1 MKRLFILVLFLSL
14 VFFSSPA
21 SAAEIQATF
30 VVGSCSANI
39 NGNNIVMEV
48 APFIK
53 DGRTY
58 LPLVYVAQAMGMDGK
73 CVGGNEKDIKWNEK
87 TQEVTLI
94 KNYRYMIFK
103 IGSDYVKLQGFGF
116 KESER
121 NVLIKIDAAPII
133 VDGRT
138 CLPISVVAKTYRSVV
153 LWDDAT
159 KKVTIYDGK
168 YLTPSHNVQSD
179 DQEIVDLANKIT
191 KGLDS
196 DMEKSRAIHDWIVD
210 NIHYDLASY
219 NTDALEVLQEKSGV
233 CEGYSTL
240 NAALHRAVGLEAKV
254 VHGLAFTNRTGSWEN
269 HAWNEVYLDNRW
281 VIEDV
286 TWDDVFRKID
296 KYKYFDPSA
305 ATFAIDHEKEKDR
318 DDL

>member
-73 CVGGNEKDIKWNEK
+73 SVHGYIEWNEK
-87 TQEVTLI
+87 TQEVTLS
-94 KNYRYMIFK
+94 KNFKRMTLK
-103 IGSDYVKLQGFGF
+103 IGSDYMKLNGLGITD
-116 KESER
+116 KEED
-121 NVLIKIDAAPII
+121 VPIKIDAAPII

-138 CLPISVVAKTYRSVV
+138 CLPISVVAKTYRSLA

-254 VHGLAFTNRTGSWEN
+254 VHGLAFTQQTDSWEG